1 MSGPRLREVEGK
13 YTFEFRCDPWDEAA
27 PVTHRVLVWRAFEA
41 ILNDEPGF
49 TVEKKG
55 ARLTVTVP
63 IACWMPTAW
72 PLNAA
77 TRNRRSGRVRERRH
91 AVRDVEG
98 EPRISAE
105 ALGKM
110 SRYRN
115 PRRLRHFAR
124 QKLAVVGTA
133 RPRVGG
139 RAPLFHRARRC
150 PDRQRTAVQQVASP
164 VPRDQAPGFRRRRDD
179 RAPREPRLSN
189 LTHRPE
195 AAPAGTGIPN
205 CGTLGVNTWTF

>member
-110 SRYRN
+110 LRYRN

-124 QKLAVVGTA
+124 QKLPLLELLGPVLEVERRFST
-133 RPRVGG
+133 G
-139 RAPLFHRARRC
+139 RGDVRIGSELLFNK
-150 PDRQRTAVQQVASP
+150 S
-164 VPRDQAPGFRRRRDD
+164 QAQFLATRRRG
-179 RAPREPRLSN
+179 S
-189 LTHRPE
+189 
-195 AAPAGTGIPN
+195 
-205 CGTLGVNTWTF
+205 GVDATIALLASHGSAT